1 MKKDSINAKFHNLAS
16 YLYLTSVT
24 PSRSSGLIPIR
35 GVVPGLLLSSADI
48 YSLPLLGDSH
58 QKGTV
63 FGRKVELICLCPVCN
78 RVICTLV
85 ANHRFL

>member
-1 MKKDSINAKFHNLAS
+1 MEKDSINAKFHNLAS

-48 YSLPLLGDSH
+48 YSLPLISDWGMVINIVPSSA
-58 QKGTV
+58 
-63 FGRKVELICLCPVCN
+63 GRLN
-78 RVICTLV
+78 
-85 ANHRFL
+85 